1 MASHNY
7 VELIGRLG
15 RDPVVHFPAE
25 SSDGQAL
32 TRFPLATDRPGQPA
46 QAKPN
51 GAKPNGAKPNGA
63 KPNGAKPNGAKP
75 NGAPR
80 SDYETDTDWHQIVCR
95 GRDAEFAGR
104 YLSKGRLV
112 LVTGALHYRS
122 FEDKQGEKRRAAE
135 IVASTILALDPPPE
149 AAEAVA
155 TAEGA
160 GHTRAPQ
167 LPLARIA
174 LRGRPRNGGRRDRAE
189 PLPTTPNNRTDPT
202 A

>member
-15 RDPVVHFPAE
+15 RDPVVRFPAE

-32 TRFPLATDRPGQPA
+32 TTFSLATDRPGQPA
-46 QAKPN
+46 PAKP
-51 GAKPNGAKPNGA
+51 G
-63 KPNGAKPNGAKP
+63 
-75 NGAPR
+75 GAPR
-80 SDYETDTDWHQIVCR
+80 GDDGADTDWHQIVCR

-104 YLSKGRLV
+104 YLTKGRLV
-112 LVTGALHYRS
+112 LVTGALQYRT
-122 FEDKQGEKRRAAE
+122 FEGKQGEKRRAAE

-149 AAEAVA
+149 TAGGGD

-160 GHTRAPQ
+160 GHARAPQ
-167 LPLARIA
+167 VPQARIA
-174 LRGRPRNGGRRDRAE
+174 LRGRPRNGGRERAE
-189 PLPTTPNNRTDPT
+189 RLPTTLTNRTDPT